1 MSIELDSR
9 NTVCVARQPILDLA
23 GRVYG
28 YELLYRG
35 SSDATA
41 CTADGDIAGARVLSD
56 AVLALGLDVLTNGRL
71 AFINFTRSLL
81 LNGAGTLLP
90 PTSMVIELREDI
102 EVDDAVIELCR
113 NLHGRGFALALDD
126 FVPGSPA
133 EAIIPYAS
141 FVKVDVLAIPAA
153 ERKKL
158 AARLVPR
165 GIRMIAE
172 KVETAEIVEEARSHG
187 YRLFQGYYFCR
198 PKTFA
203 ASAMPG
209 RHLAYLGLLGALNR
223 EDLGVDELEDLVKHD
238 VSLSYRVLRSVNSWL
253 YGLRHEVTSIRH
265 ALVLLGIDQIRK
277 WASVWVLAGLNS
289 TGTQETVNVAI
300 LRARCCEL
308 IGDQLAGAE
317 EGQSFFLLGLCS
329 LLDVVLGREM
339 ADALKEMPLPSAIND
354 ALLGEQNQP
363 RHVLDAVLAYEQGKW
378 DEAAEAMERL
388 RLSPDLLP
396 NIYAE
401 ALRWARELLKTT
413 SGAR

>member
-1 MSIELDSR
+1 MAIELDSR

-28 YELLYRG
+28 YELLYRS
-35 SSDATA
+35 SSDATS
-41 CTADGDIAGARVLSD
+41 CTTEGDIAGARVLSD
-56 AVLALGLDVLTNGRL
+56 AVFALGLDVLTSGRP
-71 AFINFTRSLL
+71 AFLNFTRSLL
-81 LNGAGTLLP
+81 MNGAATLLP
-90 PTSMVIELREDI
+90 PTSMVIEVREDVEI
-102 EVDDAVIELCR
+102 DSDVVDMCR
-113 NLHGRGFALALDD
+113 NLHNRGFALALDD

-133 EAIIPYAS
+133 EQLIPFAS
-141 FVKVDVLAIPAA
+141 FVKIDVLTISAA
-153 ERKKL
+153 ERKKV
-158 AARLVPR
+158 ASRLLPR

-172 KVETAEIVEEARSHG
+172 KVETAEIVDEARVHG

-203 ASAMPG
+203 TSAMPG
-209 RHLAYLGLLGALNR
+209 RHLAYLTLLGALNQ

-277 WASVWVLAGLNS
+277 WASVWLLAGLNS

-308 IGDQLAGAE
+308 VGDQLAGVE

-329 LLDVVLGREM
+329 LLDVVLGRPMKE
-339 ADALKEMPLPSAIND
+339 ALGEMPLPAVIND
-354 ALLGEQNQP
+354 ALLGEENQAKY
-363 RHVLDAVLAYEQGKW
+363 VLDAVLAYEQGKW
-378 DEAAEAMERL
+378 EEANQAMEKL
-388 RLSPDLLP
+388 RLSPDLMP
-396 NIYAE
+396 AIYAD

-413 SGAR
+413 NGK